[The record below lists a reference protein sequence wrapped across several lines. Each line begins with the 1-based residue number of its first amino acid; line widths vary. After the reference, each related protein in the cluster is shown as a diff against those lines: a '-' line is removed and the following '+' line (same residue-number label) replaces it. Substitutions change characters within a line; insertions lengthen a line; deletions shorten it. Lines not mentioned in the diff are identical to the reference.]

1 MKNRIVNLAGL
12 CTLLFVMAACGSGEN
27 YATPTPT
34 EAVEVTVMPTAVPT
48 VTPTPTPTFTPTPT
62 PRVQDTYE
70 PGTVTE
76 DKFTSKWMNLRFTRQ
91 KGFTLGTEEG
101 LEMYVRCVD
110 GTRLEVYTELLPEEH
125 MEMQEVDYL
134 TVLEENLNQNGYT
147 VINEPN
153 IIQGLIG
160 EEYFYGVDFTV
171 EDKNGQ
177 MSFASFALRKKE
189 ARMII
194 LSSSYPYSQSAVKSY
209 NNMLRSFGAYYSN
222 PITLPEEELALVVF
236 DGGTFTENCYENEW
250 LNLRIT
256 APEGATLA
264 KRDYPILDTVC
275 GDIEWET
282 GRLPYIQY
290 SIEYVDNRIADEHL
304 METVNYFN
312 SQISGHEE
320 GWVYVINEQI
330 RTEML
335 GGQEYKV
342 MTAVLSRPELPDRV
356 DEYYCR
362 VQDKYGILI
371 IFEYNKESEEQIGQI
386 KEVKSLITEY

>member
-1 MKNRIVNLAGL
+1 VE
-12 CTLLFVMAACGSGEN
+12 TT
-27 YATPTPT
+27 AT
-34 EAVEVTVMPTAVPT
+34 PTAVPT

-62 PRVQDTYE
+62 PGVQDTYE

-91 KGFTLGTEEG
+91 KGFELGTEEG
-101 LEMYVRCVD
+101 LEMYVQSID
-110 GTRLEVYTELLPEEH
+110 GARMEVYTVLLPEEYL
-125 MEMQEVDYL
+125 EMQEVDYL
-134 TVLEENLNQNGYT
+134 TVLEEELNKNGFT
-147 VINEPN
+147 VTNEPD
-153 IIQGLIG
+153 IIQGLVG
-160 EEYFYGVDFTV
+160 KEYFAGVDFLV

-222 PITLPEEELALVVF
+222 PITLPEEELALVAF
-236 DGGTFTENCYENEW
+236 DGGVFTENCYENEW

-256 APEGATLA
+256 APEGTTLA
-264 KRDYPILDTVC
+264 KKDYPVWDSVF
-275 GDIEWET
+275 GKIEWEA

-290 SIEYVDNRIADEHL
+290 WIEYVGNRTTEECL
-304 METVNYFN
+304 MESVNSIN
-312 SQISGHEE
+312 SQISGYEE
-320 GWVYVINEQI
+320 GWVYVIDEQI
-330 RTEML
+330 RTELL

-342 MTAVLSRPELPDRV
+342 MTAVLSRPERPDRV

-362 VQDKYGILI
+362 VQDGYSVFIN
-371 IFEYNKESEEQIGQI
+371 FQYESEEQREHI
-386 KEVKSLITEY
+386 KEAKSLLTEY